1 MDTDQNSKFPLH
13 EAARDGKR
21 MIFDLNVLNLM
32 LTFRS
37 SNGRVALECQFRPA
51 YSGMLSRYI
60 LYAEAYLWSSIGQSK
75 TRGNQR

>member
-21 MIFDLNVLNLM
+21 MIFDLNVLSLM
-32 LTFRS
+32 LTFLS
-37 SNGRVALECQFRPA
+37 SNGRVALECKFRPA

-60 LYAEAYLWSSIGQSK
+60 VCKGLPLEFNRPIQNS
-75 TRGNQR
+75 R